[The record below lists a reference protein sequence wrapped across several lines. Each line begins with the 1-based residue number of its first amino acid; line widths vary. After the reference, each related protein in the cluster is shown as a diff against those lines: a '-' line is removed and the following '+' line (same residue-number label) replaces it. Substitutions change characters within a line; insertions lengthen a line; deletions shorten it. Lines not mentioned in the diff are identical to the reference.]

1 MKVKLILEMHE
12 FGSNFI
18 QLGIYLIGN
27 QLMVLNHCFYNRKVE
42 CGQSLSPKRS
52 EIRLKKNWLAQVL
65 DHEILNLLKELEI
78 SLAPRK
84 FTSHKSLNRF
94 SREQQYISDDLH
106 LDSTNT

>member
-1 MKVKLILEMHE
+1 LAPRIKILTMFDQHPFILEHIMKVKLILEMHE

-65 DHEILNLLKELEI
+65 
-78 SLAPRK
+78 
-84 FTSHKSLNRF
+84 
-94 SREQQYISDDLH
+94 
-106 LDSTNT
+106 